1 MYYFILGELMEKEK
15 ALKNLQILMENIKEL
30 QKSNYEKTNPTLDKF
45 KNRAERYFKD
55 IFGIINKY
63 DKDFKKIRFFSLSSS
78 YNLLGGVPRDYNE
91 DNKEYH
97 NGLIKAQ
104 TIIESAIEEVEEWED
119 SIEDNITLVKTIKI
133 NNSNKVFIVHGHDNG
148 AKQEIARFLEKLGLE
163 PIILH
168 EQVSGQKTIIEKIE
182 EYAGQVG
189 FGIVLYTACDVG
201 GRDKDSLQSRARQN
215 VVFEHGYLIGLL
227 GRNRV
232 CPLVKGKVETPGDIR
247 GVVYT
252 TMDDNGSWHLPL
264 ARELKAAGYNIDS
277 SKLL

>member
-1 MYYFILGELMEKEK
+1 MEKEK